1 MDQFAAIRV
10 FLRTVEAGSM
20 TRAAADIGMPKS
32 TASKLLSQLEAHLG
46 TKLLQRSTRAFA
58 LTAEGSEYY
67 KRAGSLL
74 ANLHDIDADLRQ
86 RGSGLSG
93 RIRIDLHSAMANTL
107 LIPVLGQ
114 FRDRYPYIQEVV
126 GISDRPV
133 SLIGEGVDC
142 VVRLGRMSD
151 TSLIARTIYEDR
163 LITCASPAYLEG
175 HPPATDPRQLL
186 EGHELVGYFSA
197 ATGEV
202 KPMVFE
208 KDGEHVQIG
217 AAHVMAND
225 STGHVNM
232 ILNGLGVGQTF
243 ASTVKPHLASG
254 ALVRVLDD
262 WTNGSEPIS
271 VLYPP
276 AKRLNA
282 RVRAFI
288 DWLVEHLEGGRR

>member
-10 FLRTVEAGSM
+10 FLRTVEAGSL
-20 TRAAADIGMPKS
+20 TRAAAALGMPKS
-32 TASKLLSQLEAHLG
+32 TASKLLSQLETHLG
-46 TKLLQRSTRAFA
+46 TKLLQRSTRALA

-67 KRAGSLL
+67 ERAGSLL
-74 ANLHDIDADLRQ
+74 AGLHDIDADLRQ
-86 RGSGLSG
+86 RGGGLSG

-107 LIPVLGQ
+107 LIPALGQ
-114 FRDRYPYIQEVV
+114 FRDRYPGIQVAV
-126 GISDRPV
+126 GVSDRPV

-142 VVRLGRMSD
+142 VVRLGRLSD

-163 LITCASPAYLEG
+163 LITCASPAYLER
-175 HPPATDPRQLL
+175 HPTATDPRQLL
-186 EGHELVGYFSA
+186 EHHALVGYFSA
-197 ATGEV
+197 ATGEA

-208 KDGEHVQIG
+208 KDGKRIEIG
-217 AAHVMAND
+217 AAHVTAND

-232 ILNGLGVGQTF
+232 ILNGLGVGQTY
-243 ASTVKPHLASG
+243 ASTVKPHLNSG

-288 DWLVEHLEGGRR
+288 DWLIEHLESGRS